1 MRPQSHTTLAEPP
14 RQKGAVAPAAFEDRG
29 LAMQQRRPVML
40 VVLDGWGWREDPA
53 DNAVRQA
60 RTPSFDRLWAGRP
73 HALLHTSGEDV
84 GLPPG
89 QMGNSEVGHLN
100 IGAGRLVKQDL
111 PRINAAIA
119 SGEIA
124 RAPALRRLIERL
136 RQTGGT
142 CHLLGLVSPGGVH
155 SHQEHAAALA
165 RILAAAGVPTLVHA
179 VTDGRDTPPRSADE
193 DIARLIAALP
203 PSVRVATV
211 SGRYY
216 AMDRD
221 KRWERVAKAYAAIA
235 QAQAPRFPDAGAVIA
250 DAYAHDVGDEFVV
263 PAVVGDYRGMRD
275 GDGVLCFNFR
285 ADRVREILAALLDP
299 AFSGFAR
306 ARNIRFAAA
315 AGMTQYSEELDA
327 LLETIFPPQTL
338 TNVLGQVVAD
348 AGRAQLRM
356 AETEKYA
363 HVTYF
368 LNGGEERRY
377 PGEDRILVPS
387 PKVATYDLKP
397 EMSAPE
403 LTDKAVEAIASGK
416 YDLIVLNY
424 ANPDMVG
431 HTGSLAAA
439 IKAVETVD
447 TGLGRIAEA
456 IERAGGALLVTA
468 DHGNCE
474 LMRDPAT
481 GGPHTSHTTNP
492 VPVLLLGGGDAAL
505 ANGRLADV
513 APTLLALMDLPQ
525 PAEMTGVSLLRRVRP
540 KIQMSRSPSTS
551 AIE

>member
-1 MRPQSHTTLAEPP
+1 
-14 RQKGAVAPAAFEDRG
+14 
-29 LAMQQRRPVML
+29 ML
-40 VVLDGWGWREDPA
+40 VVLDGWGWREEA
-53 DNAVRQA
+53 SDNAVRQA
-60 RTPSFDRLWAGRP
+60 RTPNFDRLWAACP
-73 HALLHTSGEDV
+73 HALLHTSGADV
-84 GLPPG
+84 GLPRG

-100 IGAGRLVKQDL
+100 IGAGRIVLQDL

-124 RAPALRRLIERL
+124 RAPALRRLVERL

-155 SHQEHAAALA
+155 SHQEHVAALA
-165 RILAAAGVPTLVHA
+165 RILGEAGVPMSVHA
-179 VTDGRDTPPRSADE
+179 FTDGRDTPPRSARE
-193 DIARLIAALP
+193 DMARLTAALP
-203 PSVRVATV
+203 ASARVATV

-221 KRWERVAKAYAAIA
+221 KRWDRVAKAYAVIA
-235 QAQAPRFPDAGAVIA
+235 DGQGPRFANADAVIA
-250 DAYAHDVGDEFVV
+250 DAYVHDITDEFVV
-263 PAVVGDYRGMRD
+263 PAVVGEYRGMKD

-299 AFSGFAR
+299 GFSGFAR
-306 ARNIRFAAA
+306 PREIHFAAA
-315 AGMTQYSEELDA
+315 AGMTQYSEELDM
-327 LLETIFPPQTL
+327 LVETIFPPQQL
-338 TNVLGQVVAD
+338 ANVLGEVVAGS
-348 AGRAQLRM
+348 GRAQLRM

-368 LNGGEERRY
+368 LNGGEERCYR
-377 PGEDRILVPS
+377 GEDRILVPS

-403 LTDKAVEAIASGK
+403 LTDKAVAAIASGK

-431 HTGSLAAA
+431 HTGSLPAA

-447 TGLGRIAEA
+447 AGLGRIAEA
-456 IERAGGALLVTA
+456 IERAGGALFVTA

-474 LMRDPAT
+474 LMRDPET
-481 GGPHTSHTTNP
+481 GGPHTSHTTYP
-492 VPVLLLGGGDAAL
+492 VPALLLGGGDVAL
-505 ANGRLADV
+505 AEGRLADV
-513 APTLLALMDLPQ
+513 APTLLALMGLPQ
-525 PAEMTGVSLLRRVRP
+525 PAEMTGSSLARAARS
-540 KIQMSRSPSTS
+540 KSQMSRSPSTS